1 MSESINNINESA
13 GQFMVQDVISRR
25 IEDADKIKRTMKMN
39 NAEATES
46 FRAVSF
52 LSYHFLPNK
61 RRVFM
66 PKGVSADSSAFN
78 LGVDSQGVT
87 LIFDSR

>member
-1 MSESINNINESA
+1 MSEGINNINESA

-25 IEDADKIKRTMKMN
+25 IEDADKRTMKMN

-87 LIFDSR
+87 LIFDS

>member
-1 MSESINNINESA
+1 MSESINIDESVRRI
-13 GQFMVQDVISRR
+13 MVQDVISRR

-39 NAEATES
+39 NAESAES

-78 LGVDSQGVT
+78 LSVDSRRGDFN
-87 LIFDSR
+87 I